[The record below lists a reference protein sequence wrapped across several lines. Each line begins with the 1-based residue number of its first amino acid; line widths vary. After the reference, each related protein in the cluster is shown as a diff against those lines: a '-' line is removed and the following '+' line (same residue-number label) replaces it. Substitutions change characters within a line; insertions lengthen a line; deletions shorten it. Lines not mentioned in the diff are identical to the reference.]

1 MKYRFVILSL
11 LLLLFTSCRK
21 QPDNI
26 LSEERMENLLV
37 DIHKTEAVITLNHSK
52 YPSDDKKRSMREAVF
67 MRHNTTQEEFD
78 TSLEWYGKNINVYM
92 EIYDRVIER
101 LKKENEIVKELIAQ
115 EDAQILTHA
124 GDSVDIWKQQRH
136 HIFNADKAE
145 NVLAFNI
152 TSDENFQRSDR
163 FILRYHIVNAPR
175 NGVKP
180 RSYLAVRHNRHVIH
194 YNYADV
200 SGNGWNSLSVQSDSA
215 SNINEVYG
223 YIAMPPRSDRH
234 IMYIDS
240 IELIRIHNRPGL
252 QRYEYK
258 VMEPLPERTG
268 KPETKKTKP
277 EQKKK
282 SEPAKIKKQEL
293 KEIKK

>member
-1 MKYRFVILSL
+1 MNYRFVILAL
-11 LLLLFTSCRK
+11 LLLMFTSCRK
-21 QPDNI
+21 QPDEI

-52 YPSDDKKRSMREAVF
+52 YPSEDKKRAMREAVF

-78 TSLEWYGKNINVYM
+78 ASLEWYGQNINVYM
-92 EIYDRVIER
+92 EIYNRVIER
-101 LKKENEIVKELIAQ
+101 LKKENELVKDLIAQ

-136 HIFNADKAE
+136 HIFNAEKAD

-152 TSDENFQRSDR
+152 TSDENFQRNDR
-163 FILRYHIVNAPR
+163 FVLRYHIVNAPR
-175 NGVKP
+175 NGVKA
-180 RSYLAVRHNRHVIH
+180 RSYFAVRHNQHTIH

-200 SGNGWNSLSVQSDSA
+200 TGNGWNSLYVQSDSVN
-215 SNINEVYG
+215 NISEVYG

-252 QRYEYK
+252 QRYDYK
-258 VMEPLPERTG
+258 VMEPLPERTN
-268 KPETKKTKP
+268 KPDIKPTKTENKKNSKP
-277 EQKKK
+277 
-282 SEPAKIKKQEL
+282 SKIKKQVL
-293 KEIKK
+293 NDTIK